1 MKSFG
6 PKGAGRFTAMTR
18 GLQLRFTG
26 PSSSFAASSLPFSLA
41 SLSAFSSCFASSL
54 ASSLPSSLESFASDA
69 AAASCEPGDPAPSLA
84 LSAPS
89 PEASAFSAGLVAS
102 PSSTV
107 SVSDLQ
113 WITRFRP
120 HCWLFPS
127 ILLTQIFSCL
137 ADTSKRSG
145 NWSFRRLAASTS
157 QVTGTGGWIH
167 FSGCSPKWL
176 PITSSSMFSKPG
188 WTTSLHRR
196 TRSASSI
203 SLGLLRGVTQIW
215 LSFLRTRNCSVS
227 SHVTSAKGCT
237 HFSVPSCRPT

>member
-1 MKSFG
+1 
-6 PKGAGRFTAMTR
+6 MTR

-26 PSSSFAASSLPFSLA
+26 PSSSLAASSLSFSLA
-41 SLSAFSSCFASSL
+41 SSLSASSSCFASSL
-54 ASSLPSSLESFASDA
+54 ASSLPSSLASWDCSFASG
-69 AAASCEPGDPAPSLA
+69 ASFSW
-84 LSAPS
+84 SAPS
-89 PEASAFSAGLVAS
+89 PEASGFSAGLVAS

-107 SVSDLQ
+107 SARDLQ
-113 WITRFRP
+113 WITRFKP

-127 ILLTQIFSCL
+127 ILLTQIFSCF
-137 ADTSKRSG
+137 AETSKRSG

-176 PITSSSMFSKPG
+176 PITSSSMPSKAG
-188 WTTSLHRR
+188 WTSSLHRR

-227 SHVTSAKGCT
+227 WHVTSAKGCT
-237 HFSVPSCRPT
+237 HFSAPSCRPM